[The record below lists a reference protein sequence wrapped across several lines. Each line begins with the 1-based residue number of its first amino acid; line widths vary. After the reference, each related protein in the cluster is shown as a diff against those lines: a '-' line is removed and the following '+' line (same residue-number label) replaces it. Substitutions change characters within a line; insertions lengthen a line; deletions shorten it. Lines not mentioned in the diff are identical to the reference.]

1 MKVLFRTDAS
11 VTLGSGHVMRCLTL
25 AQALRKLGASCDFAC
40 RITSGHLADVIRS
53 QGFNVLPLPDALSSQ
68 TADATATLAQ
78 LTQNYALLV
87 VDHYALAAD
96 YCRMLR
102 TRCRFILQIDDLANR
117 SYDCD
122 LLLDQNLVANAEQR
136 YSKWLPTHCQPL
148 LGPRYALLR
157 EEFYQNA
164 TPRDRNINS
173 NRILIGFGGSDEQNL
188 TALAIEAVDKLK
200 LPGISADI
208 VIGANN
214 PWHADIKQL
223 TASLPDMTLHV
234 QCNYMAKLMHQARL
248 MLGGGGA
255 SHWERCISALPGL
268 VVTVAE
274 NQQAATAYL
283 DQLGA
288 CVWLG
293 QAADMSA
300 EFFAEQLCYY
310 LSQPA
315 LLDSM
320 GQTAAGLIPAAAGT
334 PLVVE
339 TIMNTLNNGHP

>member
-1 MKVLFRTDAS
+1 
-11 VTLGSGHVMRCLTL
+11 MRCLTL
-25 AQALRKLGASCDFAC
+25 AHALKKTGAQCDFAC

-53 QGFNVLPLPDALSSQ
+53 QGFTVLPLPDLLSSEI
-68 TADATATLAQ
+68 ADATATLAQ

-96 YCRMLR
+96 YCRQLR
-102 TRCRFILQIDDLANR
+102 ARCRHIMQIDDLANR
-117 SYDCD
+117 RYDCD
-122 LLLDQNLVANAEQR
+122 LLLDQNLVANAELR
-136 YSKWLPTHCQPL
+136 YSKWLPTHCKTL
-148 LGPRYALLR
+148 LGPGYALLR
-157 EEFYQNA
+157 EEFYQPPP
-164 TPRDRNINS
+164 PRS
-173 NRILIGFGGSDEQNL
+173 PERILIGFGGSDEQNL
-188 TALAIEAVDKLK
+188 TTLAIKAVDKLK
-200 LPGISADI
+200 LSGISADI

-214 PWHADIKQL
+214 PWHAEIKQL

-310 LSQPA
+310 LSQPT

-339 TIMNTLNNGHP
+339 TIMNALNNGHP

>member
-25 AQALRKLGASCDFAC
+25 AHALKKTGASCDFAC
-40 RITSGHLADVIRS
+40 RLTSGHLADVIRS

-78 LTQNYALLV
+78 LTQNYVLLV
-87 VDHYALAAD
+87 LDHYALAAD

-102 TRCRFILQIDDLANR
+102 ARCRYIMQIDDLANR
-117 SYDCD
+117 AYDCD

-136 YSKWLPTHCQPL
+136 YSKWLPAHCKPL

-157 EEFYQNA
+157 EEFYQPQA
-164 TPRDRNINS
+164 QHEPG
-173 NRILIGFGGSDEQNL
+173 RILIGFGGSDEQNL
-188 TALAIEAVDKLK
+188 TTLAIKAIDGLK
-200 LPGISADI
+200 LNGVSADI

-223 TASLPDMTLHV
+223 TASLPDMRLHV

-274 NQQAATAYL
+274 NQQATTAYL

-339 TIMNTLNNGHP
+339 TIMMTLNNGHP

>member
-1 MKVLFRTDAS
+1 MNVLFRTDAS
-11 VTLGSGHVMRCLTL
+11 VAIGSGHVMRCLAL
-25 AQALRKLGASCDFAC
+25 AHALCKLGAHCDFAC
-40 RITSGHLADVIRS
+40 RITAGHLADVIRS
-53 QGFNVLPLPDALSSQ
+53 QSFNVLPLPELLTTQA
-68 TADATATLAQ
+68 ADATATLAG
-78 LTQNYALLV
+78 LTQNYTLLV
-87 VDHYALAAD
+87 VDHYALSAD
-96 YCRMLR
+96 YCRQLR
-102 TRCRFILQIDDLANR
+102 ARCQHVMQIDDLANR
-117 SYDCD
+117 TYDCD
-122 LLLDQNLVANAEQR
+122 LLLDQNLLPNAEQR
-136 YSKWLPTHCQPL
+136 YSMLVPAQCKVLA
-148 LGPRYALLR
+148 GPAYALLR
-157 EEFYQNA
+157 EEFYQA
-164 TPRDRNINS
+164 YAARNS
-173 NRILIGFGGSDEQNL
+173 LKILIGFGGSDEHNL
-188 TALAIEAVDKLK
+188 TRLAIEAFTKLK
-200 LPGISADI
+200 IPGLTADI
-208 VIGANN
+208 VIGASN
-214 PWHADIKQL
+214 PWHAEIQQL
-223 TASLPDMTLHV
+223 TASLPNTRLHV

-268 VVTVAE
+268 VVTVAG

-339 TIMNTLNNGHP
+339 TILKTLNNGHP

>member
-1 MKVLFRTDAS
+1 
-11 VTLGSGHVMRCLTL
+11 MRCLTL
-25 AQALRKLGASCDFAC
+25 AHALRKLGASCDFAC

-53 QGFNVLPLPDALSSQ
+53 DGFNVLPLPDVLAGQ
-68 TADATATLAQ
+68 TADAKATLAQ

-87 VDHYALAAD
+87 LDHYALAAD

-102 TRCRFILQIDDLANR
+102 TRCRYILQIDDLANR

-136 YSKWLPTHCQPL
+136 YNKWLPTHCQAL

-157 EEFYQNA
+157 DEFYQPQA
-164 TPRDRNINS
+164 QHEPG
-173 NRILIGFGGSDEQNL
+173 RILIGFGGSDEQNL
-188 TALAIEAVDKLK
+188 TALAIEALDKLK

-214 PWHADIKQL
+214 PWHAELKQL

-339 TIMNTLNNGHP
+339 TILKTLNNGHP

>member
-11 VTLGSGHVMRCLTL
+11 VALGSGHVMRCLTL
-25 AQALRKLGASCDFAC
+25 ADALRKLGANCDFAC
-40 RITSGHLADVIRS
+40 RLTSGHLADVIRR
-53 QGFNVLPLPDALSSQ
+53 QGFNILPLPDVIA
-68 TADATATLAQ
+68 TEMADASATLAQ
-78 LTQNYALLV
+78 LTQNYDLLII
-87 VDHYALAAD
+87 DHYALAAD
-96 YCRMLR
+96 YSRQLR
-102 TRCRFILQIDDLANR
+102 SHFRHIMQIDDLANR

-136 YSKWLPTHCQPL
+136 YGKLVPVHCKVL
-148 LGPRYALLR
+148 TGPRYALLR
-157 EEFYQNA
+157 EEFYHPPEQ
-164 TPRDRNINS
+164 RVSD
-173 NRILIGFGGSDEQNL
+173 RILIGFGGSDEQNL
-188 TALAIEAVDKLK
+188 TSLAIDAVNKLK
-200 LPGISADI
+200 IPGLTADI

-214 PWHADIKQL
+214 PWHAEIYKL
-223 TASLPDMTLHV
+223 TASLPNMRLHV

-274 NQQAATAYL
+274 NQQATTAFL

-300 EFFAEQLCYY
+300 EFFAERLCYY
-310 LSQPA
+310 LSRPA

-320 GQTAAGLIPAAAGT
+320 GRTAAGLIPAAAGT
-334 PLVVE
+334 PLVTE
-339 TIMNTLNNGHP
+339 TIMKTLSNGHQ

>member
-25 AQALRKLGASCDFAC
+25 AQALHKQGASCEFAC
-40 RITSGHLADVIRS
+40 RITAGHLADVIRS
-53 QGFNVLPLPDALSSQ
+53 QGFTVLPLPDVFITE

-78 LTQNYALLV
+78 LTQNYDLLI

-96 YCRMLR
+96 YCRQL
-102 TRCRFILQIDDLANR
+102 RCRCRHIMQIDDLANR
-117 SYDCD
+117 VYDCD
-122 LLLDQNLVANAEQR
+122 VLLDQNLLPNAEQR
-136 YSKWLPTHCQPL
+136 YSQLVPAHCKVMA
-148 LGPRYALLR
+148 GPRYALLR
-157 EEFYQNA
+157 EEFYQPA
-164 TPRDRNINS
+164 APRVRG
-173 NRILIGFGGSDEQNL
+173 RILIGFGGSDEQNL
-188 TALAIEAVDKLK
+188 TSLAIKAIDKLK
-200 LPGISADI
+200 LSDISADI

-214 PWHADIKQL
+214 PWHAEIKQL
-223 TASLPDMTLHV
+223 TASLPDMKLHV

-274 NQQAATAYL
+274 NQQATTAYL

-293 QAADMSA
+293 QAADMTA

-334 PLVVE
+334 PLVVD
-339 TIMNTLNNGHP
+339 TIINSLNNTDG